1 MVRRLKK
8 SVTARGKPVKK
19 LDIFPHIFPKPYFDK
34 MTEIIP
40 NKAAVRRWLE
50 IPVLYDLD
58 RRLRMMEAF
67 GPDYQQVLTLSM
79 PAIEYVAPP
88 ETSPAMAKL
97 ANDGMAEIAG
107 KYPNRFPAF
116 AASVPMNN
124 VREAVVEIRRSVEQ
138 LGARGIQI
146 MTNVNGRPLD
156 DPELAPIFELL
167 HSYDLPIWMHPAR
180 PQKFADYPVES
191 SSAYDIWWCF
201 GWPYETSA
209 AMARMV
215 FSGFFDRWPNLKI
228 ITHHLGAMVPFLEA
242 RVGLGLDQLGT
253 REGAEPGYAEIIANM
268 KKKGRRPVDY
278 FRMFF
283 ADTAINGSRSGTRC
297 GIDFFGCDHV
307 LFGTDCPFDPEGGP
321 LFIRDIIK
329 VLDEIDVTEDE
340 RRKIYHVNAERMLKL
355 RS

>member
-1 MVRRLKK
+1 MRKI
-8 SVTARGKPVKK
+8 
-19 LDIFPHIFPKPYFDK
+19 DIFPHIFPRSYFDK
-34 MTEIIP
+34 MVEIIP
-40 NKAAVRRWLE
+40 NKGAIRRWME
-50 IPVLYDLD
+50 IPILYDLD
-58 RRLRMMEAF
+58 ARLRMMDSF
-67 GPDYQQVLTLSM
+67 GPDYQQILTLSM

-88 ETSPAMAKL
+88 DKSPDIAKL
-97 ANDGMAEIAG
+97 ANDGMAEIVA
-107 KYPNRFPAF
+107 KHPKKFPAF
-116 AASVPMNN
+116 VASVPMNN
-124 VREAVVEIRRSVEQ
+124 VKAALAEIDRAVGK
-138 LGARGIQI
+138 LGAKGIQI

-156 DPELAPIFELL
+156 DPELGPIFEKM
-167 HSYDLPIWMHPAR
+167 HSLDLPIWMHPTR
-180 PQKFADYPVES
+180 PQKFADYPTEQGS
-191 SSAYDIWWCF
+191 KYDIWWVF

-253 REGAEPGYAEIIANM
+253 REAAEPHYAEIVQNM

-283 ADTAINGSRSGTRC
+283 GDTAINGSKAGTVC

-321 LFIRDIIK
+321 MFIRDIIK
-329 VLDEIDVTEDE
+329 VLDEIDLTAEE
-340 RRKIYHVNAERMLKL
+340 RAKIYHLNAEKMLKL
-355 RS
+355 KK

>member
-1 MVRRLKK
+1 
-8 SVTARGKPVKK
+8 
-19 LDIFPHIFPKPYFDK
+19 
-34 MTEIIP
+34 
-40 NKAAVRRWLE
+40 
-50 IPVLYDLD
+50 
-58 RRLRMMEAF
+58 
-67 GPDYQQVLTLSM
+67 
-79 PAIEYVAPP
+79 
-88 ETSPAMAKL
+88 
-97 ANDGMAEIAG
+97 
-107 KYPNRFPAF
+107 
-116 AASVPMNN
+116 MNN
-124 VREAVVEIRRSVEQ
+124 VEAALKEIRRSVEN

-156 DPELAPIFELL
+156 DPELGPIFEMM
-167 HSYDLPIWMHPAR
+167 HSYDLPIWMHPTR
-180 PQKFADYPVES
+180 PQKFADYPGEKGS
-191 SSAYDIWWCF
+191 KYDIWWCF

-253 REGAEPGYAEIIANM
+253 REAAEPEYAEIIANM
-268 KKKGRRPVDY
+268 KRKGRRPVDY

-307 LFGTDCPFDPEGGP
+307 LFGTDCPFDPQGGP

-340 RRKIYHVNAERMLKL
+340 RRKIYHLNAERMLKL
-355 RS
+355 RSQ